1 MQLIKARATHATDVI
16 AYLDEHGVDH
26 SVAGGGDAG
35 RDDAEAQRLQR
46 PAHLGHGVPAPA
58 APQLTTATFSPASVT
73 CTCTHAHY
81 TLKTNESGHNLQ
93 FDFKF

>member
-1 MQLIKARATHATDVI
+1 MVWTTT
-16 AYLDEHGVDH
+16 
-26 SVAGGGDAG
+26 S
-35 RDDAEAQRLQR
+35 
-46 PAHLGHGVPAPA
+46 PA
-58 APQLTTATFSPASVT
+58 AAMLAVTTLRRSGSSARHTLATASLPLLHRTLTTATFSPASVT

>member
-1 MQLIKARATHATDVI
+1 MQLIKARATHATNLSVQDHLHGAQAI

-58 APQLTTATFSPASVT
+58 AP
-73 CTCTHAHY
+73 HAHHRHLLPRLRHLHLHARALY
-81 TLKTNESGHNLQ
+81 SDPK
-93 FDFKF
+93 D